1 MPEDFDLDK
10 SGLTIYDNLK
20 NKAKEY
26 KDLTALEYYGNKISY
41 SSLIDHIDKCAS
53 AMYQHGVRNGMH
65 VAVILPNIPQAV
77 FVFYACSKL
86 GAVCDL
92 IHPLSALRELESYI
106 ASTKPQIVFVYDELP
121 AGITFLSGNV
131 KKAVLVSPSEYLPG
145 IAKLAFKVKSGVKT
159 PEFIRFETFPEF
171 FKKGTKPVAIK
182 EDDLPIASDPCAML
196 YTGGTTGKAKGVLL
210 SSSNFNKN
218 SEAAIE
224 SCECLEK
231 GDRFLAVLPIFHG
244 FGLGVC
250 IHTVLMYGG
259 TSILLPIFKV
269 RKFIQLIAKYKPA
282 VIAGVPAIFG
292 AIVAGDVKDMDM
304 SFLKLV
310 ISGGD
315 RLPPDIQDAMNEL
328 LSRHGSKAVVRQG
341 YGLTECLSGVSLMPP
356 GCREHN
362 CIGRPYSNT
371 SFKIIDP
378 ETGAE
383 VPNGTNGEILISGP
397 SVMIGYFNEKE
408 ENRNTLKIDES
419 GSVWLHTGDMGR
431 IGDNGL
437 LYFECRIK
445 RMIITNGYNVY
456 PNVIED
462 MIRAC
467 HGVTD
472 CEVVGVP
479 DPLRGE
485 IVRAYIVFDKNAGQ
499 NGAFDEALKGV
510 KNELALSVS
519 KFAMPRSFVV
529 LDEIPRTKVGK
540 ADVETLLHMGNDNA
554 GH

>member
-1 MPEDFDLDK
+1 MPENSDFDRD
-10 SGLTIYDNLK
+10 GLTIYECIK
-20 NKAKEY
+20 SKAEEY

-41 SSLIDHIDKCAS
+41 SDLLENIDRCAA
-53 AMYQHGVRNGMH
+53 AMYLHGVRIGMH

-77 FVFYACSKL
+77 FIFYACSKL

-92 IHPLSALRELESYI
+92 IHPLSAVRELESYI
-106 ASTKPQIVFVYDELP
+106 TSTDPQIVFVYDELP
-121 AGITFLSGNV
+121 AGITFLSGNA
-131 KKAVLVSPSEYLPG
+131 KKVVLVSPSEYLPRM
-145 IAKLAFKVKSGVKT
+145 ARLAFKVKSGVKT
-159 PEFIRFETFPEF
+159 PAFIRFETFPEF
-171 FKKGTKPVAIK
+171 FKKGTKPCSIK
-182 EDDLPIASDPCAML
+182 EDERPIASDACAML

-210 SSSNFNKN
+210 SSANFNKN
-218 SEAAIE
+218 AEAAIE

-259 TSILLPIFKV
+259 TSILLPVFKV
-269 RKFIQLIAKYKPA
+269 RKFIQLITKYKPA

-292 AIVAGDVKDMDM
+292 AIVSGDSKEIDM
-304 SFLKLV
+304 SFVKLV

-315 RLPPDIQDAMNEL
+315 RLPSNVQDAMNEL
-328 LSRHGSKAVVRQG
+328 LSRHGSKAVIRQG

-356 GCREHN
+356 GCLEHN

-371 SFKIIDP
+371 DFKIIDP
-378 ETGAE
+378 ETGNE
-383 VPNGTNGEILISGP
+383 LPNGTNGEILISGP
-397 SVMIGYFNEKE
+397 SVMIGYYNEKE
-408 ENRNTLKIDES
+408 ENRNTLKMDEK
-419 GSVWLHTGDMGR
+419 GRLWLHTGDMGR

-456 PNVIED
+456 PNVLED
-462 MIRAC
+462 IISSC
-467 HGVTD
+467 HGVSD
-472 CEVVGVP
+472 CSVIGVP
-479 DPLRGE
+479 DALRGE
-485 IVRAYIVFDKNAGQ
+485 VVRAYIVFDKSAAREGS
-499 NGAFDEALKGV
+499 FDEALKEV
-510 KNELALSVS
+510 KKELALQVS

-540 ADVETLLHMGNDNA
+540 TDTEALLSMENDT
-554 GH
+554 